1 VTSEHNPAWTRA
13 VFFITVC
20 ILTSRN
26 MLVML
31 QVARLAK
38 TMVAQCGFSKELGQ
52 VAWQQSGGPAFLGQ
66 EVGQAPECSGET
78 QNQIDEQVKAL
89 VDRAYR

>member
-1 VTSEHNPAWTRA
+1 
-13 VFFITVC
+13 
-20 ILTSRN
+20 
-26 MLVML
+26 
-31 QVARLAK
+31 
-38 TMVAQCGFSKELGQ
+38 MVAQCGFSKELGQ

-89 VDRAYR
+89 VDRAYRYSPRQRKPSLKVNLAVNLAVK